1 MKSSNSSGLHKFL
14 SVVLIAVLLVFVV
27 GFASNGWQEDQGEPD
42 NGEDGGKTD
51 NTDENTDGTNEEN
64 NENKDNTNDGN
75 TGEDKK
81 EPPLEDGKQDTDG
94 DNEGVTPPEDENG
107 ENDKENEENNKE
119 DEENK
124 EENKEEAPPEE
135 VIPPPPVYINVMT
148 GLEVTNEQQKRVPL
162 GFVFDPLA
170 PLYGISSSE
179 LAIEFPIEDGTTR
192 LLSYTTDDS
201 ALWKIGS
208 LVETRAFIS
217 AMSHFFGGIVIS
229 YGNDDVI
236 PYDIFDTSELEF
248 DLSKNKGSYQ
258 KENAKYVY
266 TSYEKLIS
274 FLDTA
279 KGTYGEAY
287 KNAPFD
293 FVSEGEVT
301 GVSDATTVFL
311 PYSEKSETT
320 LYYSEKTGKYLLYKD
335 GNRKVDMLSG
345 HNVSFDNVF
354 VLFADATTYEKASGT
369 ELVMDVMN
377 GGRGYYVTKGTL
389 TEFTWALNE
398 LGELN
403 FYSLSGERLTVNCG
417 NSYVAFYKAS
427 EATDVKIS

>member
-1 MKSSNSSGLHKFL
+1 MKSSSSSGLHKFL
-14 SVVLIAVLLVFVV
+14 SVILIAVLLVFVV

-51 NTDENTDGTNEEN
+51 ETDENKDGTNEEN
-64 NENKDNTNDGN
+64 KDNTTDDNDGN
-75 TGEDKK
+75 DEK
-81 EPPLEDGKQDTDG
+81 EPSEEDGEKDTNGDG
-94 DNEGVTPPEDENG
+94 DVTPPDDE
-107 ENDKENEENNKE
+107 DKEN
-119 DEENK
+119 NK
-124 EENKEEAPPEE
+124 EENKENEEDILPPPEE
-135 VIPPPPVYINVMT
+135 EIPEPPVYISIMT
-148 GLEVTNEQQKRVPL
+148 GLEVAYEMLNRTPL

-217 AMSHFFGGIVIS
+217 AMSHFFGGIVVS
-229 YGNDDVI
+229 FGNDDVI
-236 PYDIFDTSELEF
+236 PYDIFDTSKLEF
-248 DLSKNKGSYQ
+248 DLSKNQSSYHR
-258 KENAKYVY
+258 EIAKYVY
-266 TSYEKLIS
+266 TSYEKLS
-274 FLDTA
+274 SALETVSGNFD
-279 KGTYGEAY
+279 GAY

-293 FVSEGEVT
+293 FVSEGEVS
-301 GVSDATTVFL
+301 GISDAKTVIL
-311 PYSEKSETT
+311 PYSTKAETT
-320 LYYSEKTGKYLLYKD
+320 LYYSEKSGKYLFYKG

-345 HNVSFDNVF
+345 ANVSFDNVF
-354 VLFADATTYEKASGT
+354 ILFADATTYEKASGT
-369 ELVMDVMN
+369 ELVMDVMS
-377 GGRGYYVTKGTL
+377 GGRAYYVTRGKL

-403 FYSLSGERLTVNCG
+403 FYSLSGERLTVNPG

-427 EATDVKIS
+427 EAANVKIS

>member
-27 GFASNGWQEDQGEPD
+27 GFASNGWEEDRGEPD

-51 NTDENTDGTNEEN
+51 DTDENKDGTNEEN
-64 NENKDNTNDGN
+64 KDNTN
-75 TGEDKK
+75 
-81 EPPLEDGKQDTDG
+81 G
-94 DNEGVTPPEDENG
+94 DNEGNDKNEPPLDDGNENTDGDGKNELTPP
-107 ENDKENEENNKE
+107 

-124 EENKEEAPPEE
+124 EDDKGENIPPEE
-135 VIPPPPVYINVMT
+135 VLPPPPVYINVMT
-148 GLEVTNEQQKRVPL
+148 GLEVTEEQKNRIPL

-179 LAIEFPIEDGTTR
+179 LAIEFPTEDGTTR
-192 LLSYTTDDS
+192 LLSYTTDNS

-217 AMSHFFGGIVIS
+217 AMSHFFGGIVVS

-248 DLSKNKGSYQ
+248 DLSKNQGAFHR
-258 KENAKYVY
+258 ENAKYVY
-266 TSYEKLIS
+266 TSYEKLS
-274 FLDTA
+274 SALETVRGDF
-279 KGTYGEAY
+279 GEAY

-293 FVSEGEVT
+293 FASEGIVT
-301 GVSDATTVFL
+301 GVSNASTVLL
-311 PYSEKSETT
+311 PYSDKSETS
-320 LYYSEKTGKYLLYKD
+320 LYYSEKSGKYLLYKG

-345 HNVSFDNVF
+345 KNVSFDNVF

-369 ELVMDVMN
+369 ELVMDVMS

-403 FYSLSGERLTVNCG
+403 FYSLSGERLTVNTG

-427 EATDVKIS
+427 EAASVKIS

>member
-1 MKSSNSSGLHKFL
+1 MKSSNSNGLHKFL

-27 GFASNGWQEDQGEPD
+27 GFASNGWEEDQGEPD

-51 NTDENTDGTNEEN
+51 ETDENKDGTNQEN
-64 NENKDNTNDGN
+64 NGTTNDGN
-75 TGEDKK
+75 NGNDIKDPENNDEKETEDDENKEDLTPSEDDKNEEDKK
-81 EPPLEDGKQDTDG
+81 EEEEKENDEKEEEELLPPQESIPKPPL
-94 DNEGVTPPEDENG
+94 
-107 ENDKENEENNKE
+107 
-119 DEENK
+119 
-124 EENKEEAPPEE
+124 
-135 VIPPPPVYINVMT
+135 YINLMT
-148 GLEVTNEQQKRVPL
+148 GLEITAEEQNRIPF

-217 AMSHFFGGIVIS
+217 AMSYFFGGIVIS

-236 PYDIFDTSELEF
+236 PYDILDTSKLEF
-248 DLSKNKGSYQ
+248 DLSKNQGSYHR
-258 KENAKYVY
+258 ENAKYVY
-266 TSYEKLIS
+266 TSYEKLNS
-274 FLDTA
+274 ALETV
-279 KGTYGEAY
+279 KGDFGGAY
-287 KNAPFD
+287 KNAPYD
-293 FVSEGEVT
+293 FVSDGIIT
-301 GVSDATTVFL
+301 GVSEATTVKI
-311 PYSEKSETT
+311 PYSDKSDTT
-320 LYYSEKTGKYLLYKD
+320 LYYSEKSGKYLLYKG

-345 HNVSFDNVF
+345 TNVSFDNVF

-389 TEFTWALNE
+389 TEFTWGLNE
-398 LGELN
+398 LGEMC
-403 FYSLSGERLTVNCG
+403 FYSLSGERLTVNTG
-417 NSYVAFYKAS
+417 NSYISFYKAS
-427 EATDVKIS
+427 DASSVKIS

>member
-27 GFASNGWQEDQGEPD
+27 GFASNGWQEDQGNPD

-51 NTDENTDGTNEEN
+51 DTDENTDGTNEEN
-64 NENKDNTNDGN
+64 KDNTNDDN
-75 TGEDKK
+75 TGDDKK
-81 EPPLEDGKQDTDG
+81 EPSDDDG
-94 DNEGVTPPEDENG
+94 DENKGDDENKDNLTPPDDENG
-107 ENDKENEENNKE
+107 ENQ
-119 DEENK
+119 EENK
-124 EENKEEAPPEE
+124 EDNKEDTPPPEE
-135 VIPPPPVYINVMT
+135 ILPPPPVYINVMT
-148 GLEVTNEQQKRVPL
+148 GLEVSEEQMTRVPL
-162 GFVFDPLA
+162 GFVFDPAA

-179 LAIEFPIEDGTTR
+179 LAIEFPTEDGTTR
-192 LLSYTTDDS
+192 LLSYTTDNS

-217 AMSHFFGGIVIS
+217 AMSYFFGGIVVS

-236 PYDIFDTSELEF
+236 PYDIFDTSAFEF
-248 DLSKNKGSYQ
+248 DLSKNQGSYHR
-258 KENAKYVY
+258 ENAKYVY
-266 TSYEKLIS
+266 TSYEKLMS
-274 FLDTA
+274 SLETA
-279 KGTYGEAY
+279 RGMEAEAY

-293 FVSEGEVT
+293 FAQEGVIT
-301 GVSDATTVFL
+301 GVSSATTVVL
-311 PYSEKSETT
+311 PYSEKYESSF
-320 LYYSEKTGKYLLYKD
+320 YYSEKSGKYLYYKG

-345 HNVSFDNVF
+345 KNVSFDNVF

-369 ELVMDVMN
+369 ELVMDVMS
-377 GGRGYYVTKGTL
+377 GGRGYYATKGTL

-403 FYSLSGERLTVNCG
+403 FYSLSGERLTVNTG

-427 EATDVKIS
+427 EASSVKIS